1 VSLSSLGTVSD
12 VIPVDLSAGDSTD
25 NDFLTEVDPS
35 GFFYDTSDGHIVS
48 GGDGSGVNS
57 FMVITPVFIYRHYSA
72 PPLNQR
78 KSRMPLMAYHGA
90 NK

>member
-1 VSLSSLGTVSD
+1 IDWIGH
-12 VIPVDLSAGDSTD
+12 
-25 NDFLTEVDPS
+25 TEYSETRIEQLD
-35 GFFYDTSDGHIVS
+35 HIFNLI
-48 GGDGSGVNS
+48 GINS